1 MKTMISMDKKHIKR
15 VTDEKAAELY
25 HGGDWNYTTKSVWKE
40 KVRDID
46 KEVHENPVGVGF
58 TQKDMKKKSNKMSRS
73 TKRHMRKVN
82 K

>member
-25 HGGDWNYTTKSVWKE
+25 HDGGWNYTTKSEWKE
-40 KVRDID
+40 KVRDT
-46 KEVHENPVGVGF
+46 KNS
-58 TQKDMKKKSNKMSRS
+58 TKDESTKKKSNKLSKS
-73 TKRHMRKVN
+73 QKRHMRK

>member
-25 HGGDWNYTTKSVWKE
+25 HDGGWNYTNKSVWKE
-40 KVRDID
+40 KVRDT
-46 KEVHENPVGVGF
+46 KNS
-58 TQKDMKKKSNKMSRS
+58 TKDEPTKKKSNKLSKS
-73 TKRHMRKVN
+73 QKRHMRK

>member
-1 MKTMISMDKKHIKR
+1 MKTMISMDKKLIKR

-40 KVRDID
+40 QVRDVEK
-46 KEVHENPVGVGF
+46 KEETPAG
-58 TQKDMKKKSNKMSRS
+58 KKTSNKLSKS
-73 TKRHMRKVN
+73 QKRHMRKAN